1 MVGSESQARGD
12 SAYDEPAEF
21 SPDRP
26 VLNGARAAAW
36 SSDEPPPRFGDGV
49 WQLPGSDP
57 DGAGLRPC
65 IVWAA
70 VPEDFVD
77 GLKYVAQS
85 LLDDPT
91 PLGAL
96 ERSSWARPNL
106 SDSSV
111 VYLVGQLAFFARW
124 ADARRIRT
132 FEAVDQA
139 ALSAYIA
146 YVKAVGVS
154 RRPGY
159 NRGWALT
166 RLWLQS
172 GYLPTRHRLR
182 QPPWEIPGEP
192 SLRELFGPPEPYLEN
207 TTEPIDPDTW
217 DVSWSWAE
225 WFIREPGPDIVRAK
239 EARDAMR
246 AALRTEVEPGDR
258 ARFKEWLAARER
270 NGDPLPGWHY
280 LGRMCAGREY
290 IALQAGVGLRAV
302 RRFEAVPTE
311 QSSPLDCR
319 IEGRFQGRPWT
330 DFIDYYEVDDLVEH
344 LATASAIIIAS
355 LTGMRSLEL
364 RSLKKDCCR
373 PVDRGPGRAP
383 GYRLW
388 GKTFKVTDSEGNAV
402 RGGRMREVPWPAIPP
417 VPQAVQML
425 ASLHDDPRLLPTFI
439 FGSAP
444 GRAVSSQQLNTC
456 IQRFMAGCN
465 TIARRAGLHGAV
477 IPEDPAGPIT
487 VRRFR
492 RTVAREIQRRPFGRI
507 ANGVLLGH
515 VSLHTTDRYGSHVS
529 SEQRDTYR
537 QEEDLAIAAR
547 LQSAAERLDAGEG
560 VSGAAAPDFV
570 DMVTEFAGKHFTA
583 SQDKAVRQNPDAA
596 LYENDH
602 LHLMCLY
609 RADQALCHPDRDRP
623 LNGSQSPDLTNCQV
637 SCPNVVYTDRNIAD
651 MEEVARQLR
660 AIAASPD
667 TPLFH
672 VVRAKQRADL
682 MDAII
687 ARHHETRIVTR
698 RDVT

>member
-1 MVGSESQARGD
+1 MVGTESRVPGD
-12 SAYDEPAEF
+12 GAYDEPAEF

-26 VLNGARAAAW
+26 VLRGERAVAW
-36 SSDEPPPRFGDGV
+36 TSDEPPPQFKDVV
-49 WQLPGSDP
+49 WQLPGTDP
-57 DGAGLRPC
+57 DVAGLRPT
-65 IVWAA
+65 IVWGAM
-70 VPEDFVD
+70 PEAFVD
-77 GLKYVAQS
+77 GLKYAVQS

-96 ERSSWARPNL
+96 ERSSWARSNL

-111 VYLVGQLAFFARW
+111 VVLVGDLAFFARW
-124 ADARRIRT
+124 ASERGIRDLND
-132 FEAVDQA
+132 VDGPT
-139 ALSAYIA
+139 LSEYIA
-146 YVKAVGVS
+146 YVKASSVS
-154 RRPGY
+154 RRQGY

-166 RLWLQS
+166 RLWLHS
-172 GYLPTRHRLR
+172 EYLPTRHRLP

-192 SLRELFGPPEPYLEN
+192 SLGELFGAAEPYLEN

-217 DVSWSWAE
+217 DMTWSWAE

-246 AALRTEVEPGDR
+246 AGLPTEVKRGDS
-258 ARFKEWLAARER
+258 ARFKEWLAACER
-270 NGDPLPGWHY
+270 NGEHLPGWRY
-280 LGRMCAGREY
+280 NGRIVAGREY
-290 IALQAGVGLRAV
+290 IAMQAGVGLRAI
-302 RRFEAVPTE
+302 RRFDAKPVER
-311 QSSPLDCR
+311 SSPLDCR
-319 IEGRFQGRPWT
+319 IEGRLQGRPWT

-344 LATASAIIIAS
+344 LATASAIIIAA

-364 RSLKKDCCR
+364 RSLERGCCR
-373 PVDRGPGRAP
+373 PVDRGPGRTP
-383 GYRLW
+383 GYGVW
-388 GKTFKVTDSEGNAV
+388 GKTFKVTDSEGNSV

-417 VPQAVQML
+417 VPQAVDVL
-425 ASLHDDPRLLPTFI
+425 GSLHDDARLLPSLI

-444 GRAVSSQQLNTC
+444 GRAVSSQQLNIC

-477 IPEDPAGPIT
+477 IPEDPAGPLT

-492 RTVAREIQRRPFGRI
+492 RSVARRIQRRPFGRI

-515 VSLHTTDRYGSHVS
+515 LSLHTTDRYGSHVS

-537 QEEDLAIAAR
+537 EEENLAIAAR
-547 LQSAAERLDAGEG
+547 LLSAAERLDAGEG
-560 VSGAAAPDFV
+560 VSGAAASDFV
-570 DMVTEFAGKHFTA
+570 DMVTEFAGKHFTD
-583 SQDKAVRQNPDAA
+583 SQGKAVRQNPDAA

-602 LHLMCLY
+602 LQLMCLY

-623 LNGSQSPDLTNCQV
+623 SNDSQSPDLTNCQV

-651 MEEVARQLR
+651 MEKAARQLR
-660 AIAASPD
+660 AIAAAPD

-672 VVRAKQRADL
+672 VVRAKQRAES
-682 MDAII
+682 MEAII
-687 ARHHETRIVTR
+687 ARHRETRIVTR